1 LIVAGPVIYSTS
13 MCGDDTL
20 SDNVSIKSTE
30 PTPVPKVDE
39 PPRTSQE
46 ESTHED
52 KVLEAHLADEE
63 EMRLLAKKIEQEESA
78 EQYEEQCGDQEEEEG
93 DPDAT
98 CHYCN
103 SPSPHYVASVNMY
116 ICGTSVECLEKYLH
130 DLQPSLPPLV
140 EVNPDTIQE
149 AVDITRWSDE
159 SDGSDDDASTEVDE
173 PLDQSFLEKTCVLY
187 QESGEEFRVTSYMK
201 KRVTYLNINN
211 AHVKLDDF
219 KNIIHDITPLVDV
232 KEDDDE
238 SVSESDLSMLEQE
251 RLNEINVAFA
261 VGLFIFILTSVSI
274 LSSLY
279 IIASR

>member
-1 LIVAGPVIYSTS
+1 
-13 MCGDDTL
+13 MCGDDSM
-20 SDNVSIKSTE
+20 SDNVSVKSTE
-30 PTPVPKVDE
+30 PTPVPKIDE
-39 PPRTSQE
+39 PSRTSQQ

-52 KVLEAHLADEE
+52 KVLEANLADEE
-63 EMRLLAKKIEQEESA
+63 EMRLLAKRIEQEESA
-78 EQYEEQCGDQEEEEG
+78 EQYEEQCGDEEEQEG

-149 AVDITRWSDE
+149 AVDITRWSDDE
-159 SDGSDDDASTEVDE
+159 STELDE

-187 QESGEEFRVTSYMK
+187 QENGEEFRVTSYMK
-201 KRVTYLNINN
+201 DRVAYLNINN
-211 AHVKLDDF
+211 SHVKLSDF
-219 KNIIHDITPLVDV
+219 KNIIHDITPLANV
-232 KEDDDE
+232 KEDDEE
-238 SVSESDLSMLEQE
+238 SVSASDLTMLEEE

-261 VGLFIFILTSVSI
+261 VGLLVFILTSVSV

-279 IIASR
+279 IIAAR